1 MLVATIIALTGAWS
15 PSNPLPQN
23 EYATAASATLK
34 SLGVPQVVLD
44 YMIANSTGA
53 GGKSLADNGLTAN
66 TITLD
71 DMATVTN
78 LQIADNTKSNGIA
91 AAFGSAADTNNNNVA
106 WQNTVTMIN
115 AAKNAQIVNLSGIFQ
130 SRVPYSGKSA
140 DEMLAMVTL
149 PKTTFTLATTGV
161 PKSVLDYMVA
171 NSKAT
176 NGKTLSDNGLNATNI
191 KLTDMASVSNLQI
204 TDVNNSNGI
213 ATAFGSPADSNGN
226 NIAWQ
231 NTVTM
236 INAATNATTV
246 NLAGVFQGRIQYN
259 GKSAADMLGMVKLN
273 KATFTLATTGVPKI
287 VLDYVI
293 ANSLEADGK
302 TLASHGFTAA
312 NMKSADMNVV
322 DILNLSDI
330 NNNNGIAKLIGSMSQ
345 TDIETGA
352 WASIV
357 QMIEADTNLRVL
369 NLSGILQLRTSYPT
383 GADMLGKIESA
394 KYMPKVQS
402 VNISNNNLGDGAL
415 TNYLIG
421 QNFFSASINTL
432 DLSSNNISNMSGS
445 SMAKLTGLRNW
456 VISNNK
462 LTMLPDG
469 LNDPNSP
476 LSKQLQSLVLDN
488 NKFATLPAWI
498 TTAAKNGLIILTAT
512 GNTLVS
518 ADPALLQKPSSLE
531 YLNLLNQANTTGPST
546 GSYYIDNSGTT
557 AIKTYNAIMNDPDLQ
572 VWLAN
577 DTDGALAAEIKT
589 LKGKIDARSDYQAVL
604 NDYTDLLEKAELS
617 ATQAAVTINVKVT
630 VNGVPNKVAIVVKV
644 NPYDPAVTEDALTD
658 QALKQVKAMTADQ
671 LSAYGLKPANVA
683 NLALTDVSVN
693 MDDIQ
698 TALTVGDVNAFL
710 DKYKDTAKY
719 ASITQ
724 IPGNQSTLATYAQ
737 LPPAPQP
744 NDYAKPGV
752 PIPDYYSTEISVLT
766 TQREQIV
773 TTVVIT
779 TGKMDI
785 LADALESAGDK
796 AGADKIRAQAKQLLE
811 ELENLPAA
819 NDTGSISDFFY
830 MRSIVIANMDAA
842 NDSVKKAIADT
853 DETLNEAIDSGK
865 LTPEQIKEVSSWKDS
880 NADAVAQGLVN
891 SGKADSV
898 DDVKKTAEEVAQEL
912 SKDPTYTVIDK
923 DGHDDPNKT
932 ITDTVTDSQTAA
944 GNPPADTKPST
955 PDTPTTPVEP
965 EPTGGIDVMAPDA
978 WEFCLD
984 KLSLGPLDVDLDSG
998 DLGFS
1003 VQDTRSKSTP
1013 YTLSVSMSDFRNL
1026 DDNTTIPNVQ
1036 LQLLQPS
1043 LVAPVAGTQLSN
1055 GTNQINIEPNVGTNL
1070 LANDGSSGKHK
1081 DEVKFS
1087 GARIYAPS
1095 TVDVRVGEY
1104 TGTLTWNVAN
1114 TPGAD
1119 IQ

>member
-1 MLVATIIALTGAWS
+1 MLILNGTGILQNIANQHVYSATTQTLPGGATTNTTLQSYGVPTDAIDVIISQST
-15 PSNPLPQN
+15 N
-23 EYATAASATLK
+23 AAGKTLK
-34 SLGVPQVVLD
+34 STGVTVNSVTFADLATLDSFDISSTSANDFATKFYGYTDAQRAKIMDVFVASSNVTLFNMSGTIAKFMTGWNADLPIYTVIGNAVAKMPILDEIDFSNNNIGGAFAQEAGISKLYASKTVTTIDYSGNGDVPDWAKAGFDQRVANALPNFGKTPVAPPSPDKPVKPGPSLKSTGVPQIIL
-44 YMIANSTGA
+44 
-53 GGKSLADNGLTAN
+53 
-66 TITLD
+66 
-71 DMATVTN
+71 
-78 LQIADNTKSNGIA
+78 
-91 AAFGSAADTNNNNVA
+91 
-106 WQNTVTMIN
+106 
-115 AAKNAQIVNLSGIFQ
+115 
-130 SRVPYSGKSA
+130 
-140 DEMLAMVTL
+140 E
-149 PKTTFTLATTGV
+149 
-161 PKSVLDYMVA
+161 YMVA
-171 NSKAT
+171 NSMT
-176 NGKTLSDNGLNATNI
+176 
-191 KLTDMASVSNLQI
+191 
-204 TDVNNSNGI
+204 
-213 ATAFGSPADSNGN
+213 
-226 NIAWQ
+226 
-231 NTVTM
+231 
-236 INAATNATTV
+236 
-246 NLAGVFQGRIQYN
+246 
-259 GKSAADMLGMVKLN
+259 
-273 KATFTLATTGVPKI
+273 
-287 VLDYVI
+287 
-293 ANSLEADGK
+293 ADGK
-302 TLASHGFTAA
+302 TLAAKGYTADTIT
-312 NMKSADMNVV
+312 MADMKKV
-322 DILNLSDI
+322 DILNISDI
-330 NNNNGIAKLIGSMSQ
+330 NNSNGIAKLIGSMSQ
-345 TDIETGA
+345 NDVQSGA
-352 WASIV
+352 WASTV
-357 QMIEADTNLRVL
+357 KMIEANPDLRVL

-383 GADMLGKIESA
+383 GADMLGQIETA
-394 KYMPKVQS
+394 KYMPKLQS

-415 TNYLIG
+415 TNYLLG

-432 DLSSNNISNMSGS
+432 DLSSNNIANMSGS

-531 YLNLLNQANTTGPST
+531 YLNLLNQGNTTGPST
-546 GSYYIDNSGTT
+546 GSFYIDNSGTT
-557 AIKTYNAIMNDPDLQ
+557 AIKTYNSIMNDPDLQ

-604 NDYTDLLEKAELS
+604 NDYTVLLEKAELS
-617 ATQAAVTINVKVT
+617 ANQAAVTVT
-630 VNGVPNKVAIVVKV
+630 LPNKVAVVVKV
-644 NPYDPAVTEDALTD
+644 SPYDPAMTEDAMTE
-658 QALKQVKAMTADQ
+658 QALKQVKAMPADQ
-671 LSAYGLKPANVA
+671 LSAYGLKPASVA
-683 NLALTDVSVN
+683 NLGPTDVRVN
-693 MDDIQ
+693 MDNIL
-698 TALTVGDVNAFL
+698 TPLTVGDVNAFL
-710 DKYKDTAKY
+710 DKYKDSAKY
-719 ASITQ
+719 AAVAQ
-724 IPGNQSTLATYAQ
+724 LPGNQSTLATYDQ

-752 PIPDYYSTEISVLT
+752 PVPDYYSTEISVLT

-773 TTVVIT
+773 TTIVIT

-785 LADALESAGDK
+785 LADALEAAGDK
-796 AGADKIRAQAKQLLE
+796 AGADKIRAQAKNLLDD
-811 ELENLPAA
+811 LQNLPAA

-830 MRSIVIANMDAA
+830 MRSIVLENIDVASDA
-842 NDSVKKAIADT
+842 VKKAIDGTEDT
-853 DETLNEAIDSGK
+853 LTAAIDSGK

-898 DDVKKTAEEVAQEL
+898 DDVKKTAEEVAEEL

-1013 YTLSVSMSDFRNL
+1013 YTLSVSMSDFRNV

-1095 TVDVRVGEY
+1095 TTDVRVGEY